1 MADIGAVRVI
11 FGADVAQLQEGIKKA
26 TDALGSFSKAAG
38 AIAAGTGLE
47 RAVER
52 TFDKIVASVEK
63 AIETADKLAKASQ
76 KFGIPSDSLQVL
88 AHQAELSDVS
98 LEELGASIGKL
109 SKNMIAAEGPT
120 SDQAAAFKAL
130 GLNVNNLI
138 SLRPDEAFLKIA
150 DAISQY
156 ADGTTK
162 TAAVQAIFGKGAA
175 NLIPILN
182 QGSAG
187 FEELKKHMQD
197 TGQIMSGPT
206 LTAAEKFKDTL
217 NDLHRAQ
224 DGLIARILGDSG
236 LLDALSQLA
245 KSLLETAG
253 DSKTFEQNFGGLRD
267 LIHNTIEE
275 FKTLVNIVNA
285 IKNAPKTAGEIFTDL
300 ARGFTQGLQGIGD
313 AAVDTEHVVV
323 DVYSTVEQSARAF
336 NDGTAAMLKMVEAS
350 GLLNNTLKYNPTANK
365 NVEAFTKEMEKLKAE
380 TLDAANAANSQ
391 FAPGFFKAA
400 QSLEFLKGEIKVGD
414 DGIVVLGKH
423 AQELN
428 QAMLALEGRKII
440 TDDNLTLMDQYEQ
453 KINAI
458 NAALAASKQ
467 TSQDVADA
475 EKARTVETLKATD
488 AFLSNLGGSL
498 AFISSGFAQ
507 AAQKNKEFAG
517 IAKATALA
525 MATVNTAEA
534 FTKALTAA
542 PPPFNFAL
550 AGLVAAAGAAQ
561 IGIIAAQKFAKGGSF
576 KVPGGMSGVD
586 NQLVPL
592 ALASGERVD
601 ITPAGQAA
609 GGAGRAQRIELSGI
623 GPRDLFTGSM
633 LRDLFDALNQGQRDG
648 YRLVI
653 SER

>member
-11 FGADVAQLQEGIKKA
+11 FGADIAELQDGIKKA
-26 TDALGSFSKAAG
+26 TDALGSFGKAAG

-52 TFDKIVASVEK
+52 TFDKIVESIEK
-63 AIETADKLAKASQ
+63 AIDSADKLAKASQ

-88 AHQAELSDVS
+88 AQSAALSDVS
-98 LEELGASIGKL
+98 LESLTSSVAKL

-130 GLNVNNLI
+130 GLNIGDLI
-138 SLRPDEAFLKIA
+138 KLRPDEAFLKVA
-150 DAISQY
+150 DAISKY

-175 NLIPILN
+175 DLIPILN

-187 FEELKKHMQD
+187 FNELKKRMED
-197 TGQIMSGPT
+197 TGQIMSGET
-206 LTAAEKFKDTL
+206 LAAAEKYKDTL
-217 NDLHRAQ
+217 TELSRAK
-224 DGLIARILGDSG
+224 DALIAKILGDSG
-236 LLDALSQLA
+236 LLGAMQKLA
-245 KSLLETAG
+245 ESFIETAG
-253 DSKTFEQNFGGLRD
+253 NSKKFEENFGGLRD
-267 LIHNTIEE
+267 LIHNTVEE
-275 FKTLVNIVNA
+275 FQSLLNIINA

-300 ARGFTQGLQGIGD
+300 ARGLTQGLQGIGD
-313 AAVDTEHVVV
+313 AAVDLPNVVV
-323 DVYSTVEQSARAF
+323 DVSSTVEQSAKAF
-336 NDGTAAMLKMVEAS
+336 NDSTAAMLKMVEAS
-350 GLLNNTLKYNPTANK
+350 GLLNNTLTFNPQANK
-365 NVEAFTKEMEKLKAE
+365 NLEAFTKEMAKLKAE
-380 TLDAANAANSQ
+380 TLDAANAADSQ

-400 QSLEFLKGEIKVGD
+400 QNLEYLKNEIKVAD
-414 DGIVVLGKH
+414 DGTITLGQH
-423 AQELN
+423 AQQLN

-467 TSQDVADA
+467 RSEDVAAA
-475 EKARTVETLKATD
+475 ERARGVETLKATD
-488 AFLSNLGGSL
+488 AFLSGISGSL
-498 AFISSGFAQ
+498 SFIASGFAQ

-550 AGLVAAAGAAQ
+550 AALVAAAGAAQ
-561 IGIIAAQKFAKGGSF
+561 IGIIAATQFAKGGSF
-576 KVPGGMSGVD
+576 KVPGGISGVD

-592 ALASGERVD
+592 ALSSGERVD
-601 ITPAGQAA
+601 ITPAGQHRDA
-609 GGAGRAQRIELSGI
+609 GGRGREITLSGI

-633 LRDLFDALNQGQRDG
+633 LRDLVDALNQGQRDG
-648 YRLVI
+648 YRLKLA
-653 SER
+653 ER